1 MVMVKKTNS
10 IGYDELTVQVQEALL
25 REGIE
30 KPRVQIKREIQLLF
44 KIMALHL
51 DAGKTIEL
59 REFGIFDSFIW
70 DGHFPV
76 TGEYVGK
83 RRIVKFTSSDK
94 LKKLINRRF
103 LESADNITEPPAL
116 D

>member
-1 MVMVKKTNS
+1 MVMIKKTNT

-25 REGIE
+25 QEGIE

-44 KIMALHL
+44 KIMGLHL
-51 DAGKTIEL
+51 DAGKDIEL
-59 REFGIFDSFIW
+59 REFGTFASYIW

-83 RRIVKFTSSDK
+83 RRIIKFTTSDK
-94 LKKLINRRF
+94 LKELINRRF
-103 LESADNITEPPAL
+103 LEGVDVVEETTL